1 MGNLQ
6 TSPEL
11 LERMKEATRLPQSQ
25 DSIFNQKIS
34 FILGAMDANNE
45 ITIEKV
51 EEILARHEGRLV
63 SSK

>member
-11 LERMKEATRLPQSQ
+11 LERMKDTTRLPQSQ